1 MKIDLRIDT
10 LPVFEPLLA
19 EHKRYRAAYGGRSSG
34 KSHFFAEL
42 AVEYAATHSGARI
55 LCTREVQKALRES
68 AKQLIEDKT
77 RKLLPSG
84 LFRITEDEI
93 KTPGGGRIV
102 FQGMNNQNADSMK
115 SYEGFD
121 VAWVEEAHTIS
132 SRSLQLLRPTIRKP
146 GSEIWFSWN
155 PTRAADAVDAFF
167 RSGELPERT
176 AIVRANW
183 SDNKWRPTEMDEER
197 LHDLK
202 HSPSYRHIWEGDY
215 ATVVE
220 GSYFQTYLQQ
230 AQEEGRVTE
239 LSYDPLAERRAYFDL
254 GIDDAMAIWVCQ
266 FVGQRIH
273 LMDYIEGTGQG
284 LEFYVN
290 ALRERGHERAV
301 CILPHD
307 GAHRSAITG
316 ARFSDHLAAA
326 GFRTRVVPNQGRGA
340 ATIRIAAL
348 RRNFHRFWFNADPT
362 ASGREALGAYHERK
376 DEHRLVGLGPEH
388 DWASHGADAAGLMA
402 CDYDPPKANFREPSY
417 REVFT
422 VEQMEQGTAWLGS

>member
-1 MKIDLRIDT
+1 MFK
-10 LPVFEPLLA
+10 PLLDPSL
-19 EHKRYRAAYGGRSSG
+19 RYLAAHGGRGSG
-34 KSHFFAEL
+34 KSHFFAGRVVRRASKQTAL
-42 AVEYAATHSGARI
+42 RVVC
-55 LCTREVQKALRES
+55 LREVQKDLKDS
-68 AKQLIEDKT
+68 AKLLIQDSISRYEAPGFT
-77 RKLLPSG
+77 IRK
-84 LFRITEDEI
+84 DEI
-93 KTPGGGRIV
+93 ETPGGGVVI
-102 FQGMNNQNADSMK
+102 FKGMKDYSKESIK
-115 SYEGFD
+115 SLEGFD
-121 VAWVEEAHTIS
+121 VAWIEEGQTFTKA
-132 SRSLQLLRPTIRKP
+132 SLEMLRPTMFRKP
-146 GSEIWFSWN
+146 GCQIWISWN
-155 PTRAADAVDAFF
+155 PTRKADAVDELM
-167 RSGELPERT
+167 RSTDYPPPPG
-176 AIVRANW
+176 AMVVRSNW
-183 SDNKWRPTEMDEER
+183 SDNPWFPPGLEVER
-197 LHDLK
+197 QHDLQ
-202 HSPSYRHIWEGDY
+202 HSPHYRHKWEGDY

-254 GIDDAMAIWVCQ
+254 GIDDAMAIWVVQ

-290 ALRERGHERAV
+290 VLRERGHERAV

-348 RRNFHRFWFNADPT
+348 RRNFHRFWFDAERT
-362 ASGREALGAYHERK
+362 GAGREALGAYHERK

-402 CDYDPPKANFREPSY
+402 CDYDPPKANISEPSY